1 MNNLPPLEQSPARPK
16 SGSRGS
22 RRRPKSSP
30 RLDDPPFTPPRPGS
44 RGAAAW
50 ATVDAEV
57 FGEAANLEI
66 AEDIA
71 PTESSFLELHSRP
84 GTAEQPLVLGPSLD
98 ANNAQPLAVLGPS
111 DAQANPVAV
120 PTRTSWRGIDAEGLV
135 LNCTPAGLVD
145 QLMGD
150 EGGIDATDRWGWSC
164 LHKAAIYGKA
174 DHVIALLDAGAD
186 PSLRTEHDP
195 TQIYAAH
202 ATALELAEM
211 VQREGWG
218 DREPIANMLQVA
230 ESGRWTETRTEEE
243 RRKLKRQEN
252 IRLRQEQIERDLSM
266 VAKGEA
272 LMRMKQRQE
281 MEENVKAMRN
291 AERRRDEAVERE
303 TKAEK
308 KQVQA
313 EEARDEARRQQA
325 EAESAQ
331 RSLHLRL
338 AASRTQAEGLNDKVA
353 ELEKALAGAVETSRA
368 LKEELDEQEKHWK
381 ARMDK
386 AEKEHAAKIEAIDAD
401 LRAAKA
407 AGEALE
413 EQLANRVRQ
422 HRRERERAEAAES
435 SLERTQAEL
444 QVAKDALPP
453 VQQALAETKTALE
466 EEKVVSAGLRTD
478 LAKEQAAKADVLARL
493 ELLKAALEAEQ
504 GKIAQ
509 MKLDHQAE
517 VTGLCDAL
525 EQSRDEVSA
534 CRETIAGLQESLE
547 GAKRSLE
554 EERQNLARALRE
566 FAADIERINQQ
577 HEASMAQLQA
587 KLDHEVKEKETVAQ
601 QLVGKIRQLRIERER
616 AEVAEGRIPPLVAEI
631 ESLKAVQDELR
642 QSLADAEAALAGEK
656 KKVEGLRSDLAHAQA
671 EQEKLVGKLAS
682 ETAARAAAEAK
693 VAQLSQ
699 EIAAKRAEL
708 SSYQQRLVELEEQLA
723 TTKQTLEDERK
734 LFKLKDEEWKSATEK
749 LIAEHEARVA
759 ELEAQLEAAVE
770 EKESVA
776 QQLVGKIRQLR
787 IERDRADEAEGKIP
801 PLVTEIESLKAAQ
814 DELKQS
820 LSAAEAALAAEKT
833 KLEGLR
839 SDLAREQAEKAELV
853 RKLASET
860 EAREA
865 EAAKVA
871 QLLVDLAAARAL
883 VPPLEQRLDEL
894 EAELVKT
901 QRMLEHER
909 TILPQ
914 KEAEW
919 RAAMEQLIKEHQG
932 RVSGLEVKLEHALEE
947 KESVAQQLVGK
958 IRQLRIERDRA
969 DEAEGRIPPLVTE
982 IESLKA
988 VQDELKQTLSGVE
1001 AALAAEQQKIEALRS
1016 DLAREQAEKADVVLK
1031 LESETAAREAE
1042 AAKVAQ
1048 LSQEIAEKRAELSS
1062 YQQRL
1067 VELEEQ
1073 LASATQTL
1081 DAERKQFKAKG
1092 EQWVAATERLVSEHQ
1107 ASLAEME
1114 GKLEHEMKE
1123 KETVAQQLVAKIRLL
1138 RSERERLEEVER
1150 KIPPLLAEIEAQ
1162 KAAQSRLRE
1171 DMAGVEAALAA
1182 EKDTVEVL
1190 RFDLAYEQT
1199 EKTVLIGQVA
1209 TEKEATKAAE
1219 AQIPPL
1225 QNELAESRAELEAC
1239 LKKLAALEEEFSS
1252 TRQTLD
1258 EIFVV
1263 RGATRKFLAAHAR
1276 NVMEQKESEWAA
1288 LLKEVEVK
1296 LEHEVKEKET
1306 VAHQLVGKIRQ
1317 VRTERE
1323 RADEAESKLP
1333 PLVAEIESLKAARD
1347 ELKQS
1352 LLDVQSVLAAE
1363 QEKIETLRSDL
1374 AREQAEK
1381 FDVVQKLALETAA
1394 REAEEAKV
1402 AQLRQ
1407 EIAAKVAELSS
1418 YQQRLVELEEQ
1429 LASAKQALE
1438 EERQALARKDAEWK
1452 AATEKLVAEHE
1463 ASVSALEAKIAHA
1476 VKEKETVAQ
1485 QLVSKIRQ
1493 LRTERERADA
1503 AESELATTREK
1514 LEALTG
1520 RYKSATTE
1528 LRHTQTELTGAKQRI
1543 AKLALAVDEERRTS
1557 EELRVSLV
1565 GAGEDL
1571 ERAEQLGRELAEQLA
1586 TVEAQLAAAK
1596 ALVPPLEARIAE
1608 LLSDIEKVKAEFAAY
1623 QAEAEALQ
1631 ARLEREKA
1639 LLSSELEA
1647 AQSTLAQSHDLAQ
1660 QLDESKER
1668 ERISAQKLLILNSQF
1683 TRMVATF
1690 SAGDLMSTPAAASEA

>member
-111 DAQANPVAV
+111 DAQANAVAV

-435 SLERTQAEL
+435 TLERTQAEL

-478 LAKEQAAKADVLARL
+478 LAKEQAAKADILVRL

-616 AEVAEGRIPPLVAEI
+616 AEVAESRIPPLVAEI
-631 ESLKAVQDELR
+631 ESLKTVQDELR

-656 KKVEGLRSDLAHAQA
+656 KKVEGLRSDLARAQA

-787 IERDRADEAEGKIP
+787 IERDRADEAEG
-801 PLVTEIESLKAAQ
+801 
-814 DELKQS
+814 
-820 LSAAEAALAAEKT
+820 
-833 KLEGLR
+833 
-839 SDLAREQAEKAELV
+839 
-853 RKLASET
+853 
-860 EAREA
+860 
-865 EAAKVA
+865 
-871 QLLVDLAAARAL
+871 
-883 VPPLEQRLDEL
+883 
-894 EAELVKT
+894 
-901 QRMLEHER
+901 
-909 TILPQ
+909 
-914 KEAEW
+914 
-919 RAAMEQLIKEHQG
+919 
-932 RVSGLEVKLEHALEE
+932 
-947 KESVAQQLVGK
+947 
-958 IRQLRIERDRA
+958 
-969 DEAEGRIPPLVTE
+969 RIPPLVTE
-982 IESLKA
+982 IESLKS

-1048 LSQEIAEKRAELSS
+1048 LSQEIAAKVAELSS

-1162 KAAQSRLRE
+1162 KAAQTKLRE

-1503 AESELATTREK
+1503 AESDLATTREK